1 MTETILVTGGAG
13 FVGSTLA
20 LSFKA
25 ARNRTRVVAL
35 DNLKRRGSETSL
47 DRFRS
52 GGVEFVHGDIRC
64 PEDLDVLDPADWI
77 IDCSAESSVQAG
89 YGGDVRYLVRTNLD
103 GTLNCLDLAKKWGAG
118 VIFLSTSRVY
128 PIDPLRALP
137 LTPREDRLFLPEDA
151 EGPGWS
157 AAGIRADFPLTGHRS
172 IYGAT
177 KLASELFIQEY
188 GAMFGLKAV
197 INRCGVLT
205 GPWQFGRAEQGFVS
219 LWMARHLFGG
229 HLDYQGFGG
238 NGLQVRDIL
247 HVDDLFRLIDIEMNR
262 IDEMNGRLFNV
273 GGGNARS
280 LSLRELSQYCR
291 EKTGREVPI
300 GSRAETHPADIP
312 YYITDNGQV
321 SAQTGWQ
328 PRCSIDEILDS
339 ILAWLTEQKNQV
351 RHLFSAP

>member
-1 MTETILVTGGAG
+1 MAETILVTGGAG

-25 ARNRTRVVAL
+25 ARNRTRVMAL

-64 PEDLDVLDPADWI
+64 PEDLDGLNPADWI
-77 IDCSAESSVQAG
+77 IDCSAEASVQAG

-128 PIDPLRALP
+128 PIDALRSLP
-137 LTPREDRLFLPEDA
+137 LMPQKDRLVLPEDA

-157 AAGIRADFPLTGHRS
+157 AVGVRSDFPLAGHRS

-177 KLASELFIQEY
+177 KLASELMIQEY
-188 GAMFGLKAV
+188 RALFDLKAV

-205 GPWQFGRAEQGFVS
+205 GPWQFGRTEQGFVS
-219 LWMARHLFGG
+219 LWAARHLFGG
-229 HLDYQGFGG
+229 RLEYQGFGG
-238 NGLQVRDIL
+238 KGRQVRDIL

-262 IDEMNGRLFNV
+262 IDEMDGCLFNV
-273 GGGNARS
+273 GGGSACS

-300 GSRAETHPADIP
+300 GSRTETHPADIP

-328 PRCSIDEILDS
+328 PRYRPDGILDS
-339 ILAWLTEQKNQV
+339 ILAWLTEQKERV
-351 RHLFSAP
+351 RPLF